1 MLERLIVRINE
12 VKCLL
17 SAVMQKRKDRTEVAN
32 DKHAV
37 VNEGKD
43 EQKIKKI
50 GRAHWKIKEREW
62 HGNVRFERRKNRKC
76 IPTG

>member
-50 GRAHWKIKEREW
+50 GRAH
-62 HGNVRFERRKNRKC
+62 
-76 IPTG
+76 